1 MHTVHRTRIAAPLEE
16 VFALARD
23 VEAWPQLLREY
34 RWCRVLERTPRRLV
48 FAMGGRI
55 RLWPARWT
63 AVQEARPEDRR
74 ITFRHLSGITRGMEV
89 EWRFAP
95 DGNTVDVELVHDL
108 TMRWPV
114 IGRLVS
120 DLIVGPIFIQFIARR
135 TLEAVKARAEA
146 ALAGGPTAGRPAEG
160 ETP

>member
-1 MHTVHRTRIAAPLEE
+1 MHTVHHTRIAAPLEE

-63 AVQEARPEDRR
+63 AIQEARLEEGR
-74 ITFRHLSGITRGMEV
+74 ITFRHLAGITRGMEV
-89 EWRFAP
+89 EWRFAS
-95 DGNTVDVELVHDL
+95 DGGAVDVELVHNL
-108 TMRWPV
+108 TLRWPV
-114 IGRLVS
+114 IGRLVG
-120 DLIVGPIFIQFIARR
+120 DLIVGPIFIEFIARR
-135 TLEAVKARAEA
+135 TLGAVKARAEA
-146 ALAGGPTAGRPAEG
+146 AVAGGRTAGRPAGG
-160 ETP
+160 ETS